1 MAMSSNKG
9 GGVFADINITPLTDI
24 FLVLLIIFM
33 VTTAVTIESAAHVDL
48 PQGKIQPSEKPKGN
62 IVTYTA
68 EHLVYLN
75 DKQVSEGELVPQ
87 LHDALQ
93 NSTDKIVIFQG
104 DPKVILGDMVRIL
117 DLAKS
122 AGADQIAIAVSSLP
136 PGGGGPP
143 MARYHF
149 RVHRLS
155 LTSPPPAP
163 HRARC
168 LHRNDDVADS
178 PHNGRA
184 ETTTAADA
192 PGAATLIASHP

>member
-1 MAMSSNKG
+1 MTKNKG

-48 PQGKIQPSEKPKGN
+48 PKAEAPTSPTDKPKGI

-68 EHLVYLN
+68 EHLIYLN
-75 DKQVSEGELVPQ
+75 DKQVTEPELVPQ

-122 AGADQIAIAVSSLP
+122 AGAEAIAIAVSSLP
-136 PGGGGPP
+136 PGGGAGG
-143 MARYHF
+143 A
-149 RVHRLS
+149 
-155 LTSPPPAP
+155 PAP
-163 HRARC
+163 
-168 LHRNDDVADS
+168 
-178 PHNGRA
+178 GG
-184 ETTTAADA
+184 
-192 PGAATLIASHP
+192 GA

>member
-1 MAMSSNKG
+1 MAMSKNKG

-48 PQGKIQPSEKPKGN
+48 PKAEASTPTDKPKGI

-68 EHLVYLN
+68 DHLIYLN
-75 DKQVSEGELVPQ
+75 DKQVSEPELVPQ

-117 DLAKS
+117 DMAKS
-122 AGADQIAIAVSSLP
+122 AGAEAIAIAVSSLP
-136 PGGGGPP
+136 PGGGG
-143 MARYHF
+143 
-149 RVHRLS
+149 
-155 LTSPPPAP
+155 
-163 HRARC
+163 
-168 LHRNDDVADS
+168 
-178 PHNGRA
+178 
-184 ETTTAADA
+184 
-192 PGAATLIASHP
+192 AATPGGGA

>member
-1 MAMSSNKG
+1 MTKRKMSSNKG

-48 PQGKIQPSEKPKGN
+48 PKADAPTQTTDKPKGI

-68 EHLVYLN
+68 DHLVYLN
-75 DKQVSEGELVPQ
+75 DKQVTEGELVPQ

-122 AGADQIAIAVSSLP
+122 AGAEAIAIAVSSLP
-136 PGGGGPP
+136 PGGGG
-143 MARYHF
+143 A
-149 RVHRLS
+149 
-155 LTSPPPAP
+155 PAP
-163 HRARC
+163 
-168 LHRNDDVADS
+168 
-178 PHNGRA
+178 GG
-184 ETTTAADA
+184 
-192 PGAATLIASHP
+192 GA

>member
-1 MAMSSNKG
+1 MKKKMSGNKG

-48 PQGKIQPSEKPKGN
+48 PKAEQKAADPNQKPKGI

-68 EHLVYLN
+68 EHQIYLN
-75 DKQVSEGELVPQ
+75 DKQVSEPELVPQ

-122 AGADQIAIAVSSLP
+122 AGAEAIAIAVSSLP
-136 PGGGGPP
+136 PGGGG
-143 MARYHF
+143 
-149 RVHRLS
+149 
-155 LTSPPPAP
+155 
-163 HRARC
+163 
-168 LHRNDDVADS
+168 
-178 PHNGRA
+178 
-184 ETTTAADA
+184 
-192 PGAATLIASHP
+192 AATPGGGA

>member
-1 MAMSSNKG
+1 MAKKMASNKG

-48 PQGKIQPSEKPKGN
+48 PKADPNTTTTPEKPKGI

-68 EHLVYLN
+68 DHLIYLN
-75 DKQVSEGELVPQ
+75 DAQVAEPELVPK

-122 AGADQIAIAVSSLP
+122 AGAEAIAIAVSSLP
-136 PGGGGPP
+136 PGGG
-143 MARYHF
+143 A
-149 RVHRLS
+149 
-155 LTSPPPAP
+155 
-163 HRARC
+163 
-168 LHRNDDVADS
+168 
-178 PHNGRA
+178 
-184 ETTTAADA
+184 
-192 PGAATLIASHP
+192 AATPGGGA

>member
-1 MAMSSNKG
+1 MARGKMTSNKG

-48 PQGKIQPSEKPKGN
+48 PKAEAAAQPTDKPKGI

-68 EHLVYLN
+68 EHQIYLN
-75 DKQVSEGELVPQ
+75 DKQVSEPELVPQ

-117 DLAKS
+117 DKAKS
-122 AGADQIAIAVSSLP
+122 AGAEAIAIAVSSLP
-136 PGGGGPP
+136 PGGG
-143 MARYHF
+143 AA
-149 RVHRLS
+149 
-155 LTSPPPAP
+155 PA
-163 HRARC
+163 
-168 LHRNDDVADS
+168 
-178 PHNGRA
+178 
-184 ETTTAADA
+184 T
-192 PGAATLIASHP
+192 PGGGA

>member
-1 MAMSSNKG
+1 MAMTSNKG

-48 PQGKIQPSEKPKGN
+48 PQGKIEPSDKPKGT

-75 DKQVSEGELVPQ
+75 DKQVSEAELVPQ

-104 DPKVILGDMVRIL
+104 DPKVIMGDMVRIL

-122 AGADQIAIAVSSLP
+122 AGAESIAIAVSSLP
-136 PGGGGPP
+136 PGGG
-143 MARYHF
+143 
-149 RVHRLS
+149 
-155 LTSPPPAP
+155 AP
-163 HRARC
+163 
-168 LHRNDDVADS
+168 
-178 PHNGRA
+178 
-184 ETTTAADA
+184 A
-192 PGAATLIASHP
+192 PGAGV

>member
-1 MAMSSNKG
+1 MAKGKMTSNKG

-48 PQGKIQPSEKPKGN
+48 PKSEPTAASTDKPKGI

-75 DKQVSEGELVPQ
+75 DKQVTEVELVPQ

-122 AGADQIAIAVSSLP
+122 AGAEAIAIAVSSLP
-136 PGGGGPP
+136 PGGGG
-143 MARYHF
+143 
-149 RVHRLS
+149 
-155 LTSPPPAP
+155 
-163 HRARC
+163 
-168 LHRNDDVADS
+168 
-178 PHNGRA
+178 
-184 ETTTAADA
+184 AAT
-192 PGAATLIASHP
+192 PGAGA